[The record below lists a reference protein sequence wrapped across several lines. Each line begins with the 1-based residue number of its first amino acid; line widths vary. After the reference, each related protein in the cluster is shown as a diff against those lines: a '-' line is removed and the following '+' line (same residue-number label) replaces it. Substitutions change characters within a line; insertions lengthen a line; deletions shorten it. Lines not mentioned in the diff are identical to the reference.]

1 MNKLSFVQA
10 GKDHSFHWVNY
21 FWSVLAVG
29 FGYYMGQIPMV
40 IIQTLKIREHKIG
53 TDEVQ
58 TFLKTNDFS
67 LLHIDYN
74 LGFLLMLLTF
84 VGGWLGLLFLL
95 KMQRIPLLTTLTS
108 RKKFDFSRFFWGM
121 GIWLILTVIAELF
134 FYFNN
139 PESYHFQFHLSAFIP
154 LLIIGLFLI
163 PVQSAMEEVFFRGYV
178 LQGSYK
184 ATQSIVWSLVVSTC
198 FFSLVHSA
206 NPEVSKFGFA
216 TMQAYY
222 LGAGLFLALLAIAD
236 NGLELSIGI
245 HTATNLFGSIV
256 LKYEGSVLQ
265 TETLFEQ
272 KMVNPWPMTIS
283 FYLCALVSWWLLS
296 KRYGFSIQDIW
307 PGARVELNK
316 NQENPIT

>member
-1 MNKLSFVQA
+1 MNNMSFVQS
-10 GKDHSFHWVNY
+10 GKDHPFHWVNY

-29 FGYYMGQIPMV
+29 CGYFLGQLPMV
-40 IIQTLKIREHKIG
+40 IVQTIKIREHKIG
-53 TDEVQ
+53 TTDVKA
-58 TFLKTNDFS
+58 FLKTNDFS

-84 VGGWLGLLFLL
+84 VGGWLGYLFLL
-95 KMQRIPLLTTLTS
+95 KMQRIPLLSTLTS
-108 RKKFDFSRFFWGM
+108 RKKFDFSRFFAGM
-121 GIWLILTVIAELF
+121 GIWLFLTVIAELF
-134 FYFNN
+134 FYFTN
-139 PESYHFQFHLSAFIP
+139 PGAYRFQFHLSAFIP
-154 LLIIGLFLI
+154 LLIIGILLI
-163 PVQSAMEEVFFRGYV
+163 PIQSAMEEVFFRGYI
-178 LQGSYK
+178 LQGSFK
-184 ATQSIVWSLVVSTC
+184 ATQSIIWSLVVSTC

-206 NPEVSKFGFA
+206 NPEVAKFGFA
-216 TMQAYY
+216 TMQVYY

-283 FYLCALVSWWLLS
+283 FYLCAVVSWWVLS
-296 KRYGFSIQDIW
+296 KKYGFSIQDILL
-307 PGARVELNK
+307 GGSLKLNK
-316 NQENPIT
+316 NQENPIS